1 MYCVSRTKKNIH
13 LSNYKLIL
21 CLACYYFQIH
31 PIFTTPFLIKVISS
45 LTCCCCSVTSRVWLF
60 ETSWTAAHRASLLLT
75 ISWTLPKFVS
85 IPLVMPSSHLILW
98 HPLLFLPSIL
108 PSIRDF
114 SNESAVHI
122 RWLKYRNF
130 GFSVSPS
137 EYSGLIS
144 LKSDWFDLLAV
155 QGTLKSLLQHHSSNA
170 SLTWEE
176 SNSLL
181 IYLPS
186 STVIYNKTTV
196 IFKFF

>member
-1 MYCVSRTKKNIH
+1 M
-13 LSNYKLIL
+13 
-21 CLACYYFQIH
+21 
-31 PIFTTPFLIKVISS
+31 S
-45 LTCCCCSVTSRVWLF
+45 LTLYIKILWLWKWSVDAVVVQSPNHIQLF
-60 ETSWTAAHRASLLLT
+60 ATPQSAACQASLSLT
-75 ISWTLPKFVS
+75 TSQNLPKFIS
-85 IPLVMPSSHLILW
+85 IALMMPSSHLILW
-98 HPLLFLPSIL
+98 HPLLLLPSIF
-108 PSIRDF
+108 PTIRDF

-170 SLTWEE
+170 SLTWDE